1 MATGRFAP
9 SPTGP
14 LHVGNLRTALLAW
27 LFARSSGGR
36 HLLRF
41 EDLDAATAR
50 PEHEADQQ
58 RDLATLGL
66 DWDGE
71 VVRQSDRFDH
81 YRDAL
86 RQLDATDRIYP
97 CYCTRREIREAA
109 SAPHGDL
116 PDGAYPGTCRRLTAA
131 ERRRREASGR
141 RPALRLRADG
151 ERRRF
156 VDRVLGP
163 VEAMVDDFVVQRGDG
178 TPAYQVAV
186 VVDDDAQGVEEV
198 VRGDDLAGS
207 TPRQLLV
214 AELLGIEPPTYAH
227 VPLALNRDG
236 ARLAKRDGAVTM
248 TDLAAVGVEPSEV
261 LAHLARSLGLSG
273 SGERPTVAD
282 LLERFDPAAVPTEP
296 WILDPDDLLT
306 PP

>member
-36 HLLRF
+36 YLLRF
-41 EDLDAATAR
+41 EDLDAAAAR
-50 PEHEADQQ
+50 PAHVASHQ
-58 RDLATLGL
+58 RDLRALGL

-71 VVRQSDRFDH
+71 AMRQRDRLDR

-86 RQLDATDRIYP
+86 DRLSATGLTYP

-109 SAPHGDL
+109 LAPHGDL
-116 PDGAYPGTCRRLTAA
+116 PDGAYPGTCRSLTAA
-131 ERRRREASGR
+131 QRRRHHDEGR

-151 ERRRF
+151 VRRRY

-163 VEAMVDDFVVQRGDG
+163 VEAVVDDLVVQRGDG
-178 TPAYQVAV
+178 TPAYHLAV

-198 VRGDDLAGS
+198 VRGDDLARS
-207 TPRQLLV
+207 TPRQIVV

-236 ARLAKRDGAVTM
+236 ARLAKRDGAVTLA
-248 TDLAAVGVEPSEV
+248 DLAAAGVEADAV
-261 LAHLARSLGLSG
+261 LAHLAVSLGLAEP
-273 SGERPTVAD
+273 GERPTTAQ
-282 LLERFDPAAVPTEP
+282 LLARFDPAAVPAQP
-296 WILDPDDLLT
+296 WVVDPERLLDP
-306 PP
+306 P